1 MSTTVLRRTVLACV
15 GAALLLAQALPAT
28 AQFPSRPLR
37 AVVPA
42 GAGGAADVLARVLA
56 DRLGTTLGQPVVVD
70 NRPGAG
76 GIIGSEAVARANADG
91 HTLLVTSNTFI
102 IAPSLYAKVPF
113 DIDRDFAPV
122 ALLASTP
129 NLLVI
134 AADRGVRTLADL
146 VALAR
151 KTGGGLDYGSPGVGT
166 AAQLTVELIARSAG
180 APLNHVPF
188 KSPQQAM
195 VETLAGRIPV
205 SISGVSNSLP
215 HVKAGRIVPLLVTD
229 ARRHPL
235 YPDVPSVTEAGIPEA
250 ALSVWFGVYST
261 GGTPGAILTR
271 INAEINAALR
281 QADVAAKLA
290 AQGFDPMGGPA
301 SRLADLQRRERPIYA
316 KVIRDA
322 GMKVE

>member
-1 MSTTVLRRTVLACV
+1 
-15 GAALLLAQALPAT
+15 
-28 AQFPSRPLR
+28 
-37 AVVPA
+37 
-42 GAGGAADVLARVLA
+42 
-56 DRLGTTLGQPVVVD
+56 
-70 NRPGAG
+70 
-76 GIIGSEAVARANADG
+76 
-91 HTLLVTSNTFI
+91 
-102 IAPSLYAKVPF
+102 
-113 DIDRDFAPV
+113 
-122 ALLASTP
+122 
-129 NLLVI
+129 
-134 AADRGVRTLADL
+134 
-146 VALAR
+146 
-151 KTGGGLDYGSPGVGT
+151 
-166 AAQLTVELIARSAG
+166 
-180 APLNHVPF
+180 
-188 KSPQQAM
+188 M

-271 INAEINAALR
+271 LNAEINAALR